1 MPAAHLLALATALPP
16 YRFSQEEARRAADEA
31 LARDHPE
38 LERLLPLFGNA
49 GIAQRWSARPLA
61 WHLAAPSFAERNAA
75 FLDAADEL
83 LLTASRRALAR
94 AGLTASDVD
103 HVVAVC
109 STGIATPGLE
119 ARLAERLPLRPD
131 VVRTP
136 VFGLGCGGGV
146 MGLGRAAALAGAEP
160 GCRVLLLVVELCTL
174 ALRLGDRSPANLVA
188 CALFG
193 DGAGAAVIS
202 TEGVGPA
209 LRATG
214 EFRWPDTLDVMG
226 WRIADDGLGVL
237 FSVRVPEI
245 VRERMGAATEAFL
258 ARHGLKTGDVERW
271 ISHPGGAKVVNALE
285 QALRLPA
292 DALDDARA
300 VLRDCGNMSAASVLF
315 VLDRALAA
323 PGWRRGL
330 MTAMGPGFS
339 ASFALLER

>member
-1 MPAAHLLALATALPP
+1 MPAARLLALATALPP
-16 YRFSQEEARRAADEA
+16 HRFSQEEARAAAAEA
-31 LARDHPE
+31 LARDHPD
-38 LERLLPLFGNA
+38 LERLLSVFGHA

-61 WHLAAPSFAERNAA
+61 WHAAGPSFARRNAA
-75 FLDAADEL
+75 FLEAADAL
-83 LLTASRRALAR
+83 LVTASAQALAR
-94 AGLTASDVD
+94 AGIDAAAVD
-103 HVVAVC
+103 HVVTVC
-109 STGIATPGLE
+109 STGIATPSLE
-119 ARLAERLPLRPD
+119 ARLAARLPLRPD
-131 VVRTP
+131 VLRTP
-136 VFGLGCGGGV
+136 IFGLGCGGGV
-146 MGLGRAAALAGAEP
+146 MGLGRAAALARAEP
-160 GCRVLLLVVELCTL
+160 GSHVLLLVVELCTL
-174 ALRLGDRSPANLVA
+174 ALRLGDRSRANLVA

-202 TEGVGPA
+202 TTGAGPA

-214 EFRWPDTLDVMG
+214 EHRWPETLDVMG
-226 WRIADDGLGVL
+226 WTVEDDGLGVL

-258 ARHGLKTGDVERW
+258 ARHALALNSIDRW
-271 ISHPGGAKVVNALE
+271 ISHPGGAKVIQALE
-285 QALRLPA
+285 QALRLPR

-315 VLDRALAA
+315 VLERALAA

>member
-1 MPAAHLLALATALPP
+1 MPAARLLALATALPP
-16 YRFSQEEARRAADEA
+16 HRFTQEEARRAAAET
-31 LARDHPE
+31 LADNRPE

-49 GIAQRWSARPLA
+49 GVAQRWSARPLA
-61 WHLAAPSFAERNAA
+61 WHAAAPTFAVRNAA
-75 FLDAADEL
+75 FLEAADEL
-83 LLTASRRALAR
+83 LLSAGRRALAR
-94 AGLTASDVD
+94 AGLDAADVD
-103 HVVAVC
+103 HVVAVS

-119 ARLAERLPLRPD
+119 ARLAERLRLRAD
-131 VVRTP
+131 AVRTP
-136 VFGLGCGGGV
+136 IFGLGCGGGV
-146 MGLGRAAALAGAEP
+146 MGLGRAAALARAEP

-202 TEGVGPA
+202 TDGVGPA
-209 LRATG
+209 LVATG
-214 EFRWPDTLDVMG
+214 EHRWPDTLDVMG
-226 WRIADDGLGVL
+226 WRIEDDGLGVL

-245 VRERMGAATEAFL
+245 VRERMGAATAAFL
-258 ARHGLKTGDVERW
+258 ARHALGIGEIERW
-271 ISHPGGAKVVNALE
+271 ISHPGGAKVIQALE
-285 QALRLPA
+285 QALDLPA
-292 DALDDARA
+292 YALDDARA

-339 ASFALLER
+339 AAFALLQR